1 MSRRLSGI
9 DPELG
14 LDALEQLERREER
27 RAALRA
33 VEEQVEDPPGVDP
46 RRVEEAVLSTDFDCD
61 CEYVSDPP
69 IVFVAVAGGKTMASS
84 SGTVVPETMSG
95 RMSLGSILV
104 NTYSGAKGYAFS
116 NWKRAVKQLL
126 EHERPK
132 SDKAVYSATTQLTQ
146 IEGTITPY
154 SKAAAW
160 MKWVRLSLIHI

>member
-14 LDALEQLERREER
+14 LDALEQLERERREER

-33 VEEQVEDPPGVDP
+33 VEEQVEDPPGVDH
-46 RRVEEAVLSTDFDCD
+46 RRVEEAVLSTEFDCD

-84 SGTVVPETMSG
+84 SGTVVPDTMSG

-116 NWKRAVKQLL
+116 NWKRAVKQYLSMNARNLIRRCTRLPRNSPTLKEQSHLTAKQLL
-126 EHERPK
+126 
-132 SDKAVYSATTQLTQ
+132 
-146 IEGTITPY
+146 G
-154 SKAAAW
+154 
-160 MKWVRLSLIHI
+160 